1 MRVVPL
7 VHSYPPEFR
16 GGTEACVET
25 LATAQLARGD
35 EPLVISGSDVRL
47 GSGPQGNGAAEEVSR
62 ELVGHLP
69 VWRLRRRLE
78 ENYSV
83 DARLPRM
90 GELVLRLLE
99 ECDPAVVHLHH
110 TLNLTSDLA
119 SRIRSAGIPVVATL
133 HDYTLVCARF
143 FLARPDGESCASH
156 FPLPSR
162 RCFECVLPD
171 FSGGAEQL
179 EHELR
184 DKAACAPVEAEALSF
199 AIVPSQLAAKHW
211 EQSGLFRAGQIEVV
225 PHAPGIGGSKA
236 RHSPVEGRLR
246 LGTWGHLAPAKGV
259 HDLLEALHELPSQAV
274 SLRVFGA
281 PTDPAYG
288 EELQKLAEGLDVTF
302 AGAYRTEDLREAAAE
317 MDLAV
322 FPSRAEET
330 FGLVVAEA
338 RALGIPVVTSDR
350 GALPEGVG
358 PAGTSV
364 AAASPR
370 ALAALLRE
378 VLENPSR
385 LATWRAATAQ
395 EMLNPASH
403 ADIVDDVYQ
412 RAIHTQRESR

>member
-1 MRVVPL
+1 MRVVHL

-25 LATAQLARGD
+25 LAAAQLARGD
-35 EPLVISGSDVRL
+35 EPLVISGSDVRME
-47 GSGPQGNGAAEEVSR
+47 SGARAGGVADEVSR
-62 ELVGHLP
+62 EHVGHIP
-69 VWRLRRRLE
+69 VWRLRRRPE

-90 GELVLRLLE
+90 GDLVLRLLE
-99 ECDPAVVHLHH
+99 ESGPAVVHLHH

-119 SRIRSAGIPVVATL
+119 SRILSAGIPVVATL

-143 FLARPDGESCASH
+143 FLVRPDGESCASH

-171 FSGGAEQL
+171 FPGGAEQL

-184 DKAACAPVEAEALSF
+184 DKAACAPVEAEALSS

-211 EQSGLFRAGQIEVV
+211 EQSGLFRAHQLEVV

-236 RHSPVEGRLR
+236 LHSPVEGRLR
-246 LGTWGHLAPAKGV
+246 LGTWGHLAPTKGV
-259 HDLLEALHELPSQAV
+259 HDLLEALRELPSKAV

-288 EELQKLAEGLDVTF
+288 EELKKLAEGLDVTF
-302 AGAYRTEDLREAAAE
+302 TGSYRSEELREAAAGI
-317 MDLAV
+317 DLAV

-358 PAGTSV
+358 SAGASV
-364 AAASPR
+364 AAASPQ
-370 ALAALLRE
+370 ALADLLRE
-378 VLENPSR
+378 ILEDPSR
-385 LATWRAATAQ
+385 LAAWRAATAQ
-395 EMLNPASH
+395 ELLDPASH
-403 ADIVDDVYQ
+403 ADLVDAVYQ
-412 RAIHTQRESR
+412 RAIDTYRESR